1 MAKTGQGPT
10 GGTTDE
16 VPRIVSSDEV
26 LGGDPRIEG
35 TRVGVAHVY
44 RRHVEGGE
52 SPERIA
58 AGYDISLAAVHA
70 ALAYG
75 FSNADQMQAIAERD
89 RAAREA
95 ATDRVR
101 PEDAE

>member
-1 MAKTGQGPT
+1 MAKTGQGPA
-10 GGTTDE
+10 GEPADE
-16 VPRIVSSDEV
+16 VPRIVSSDDV
-26 LGGDPRIEG
+26 LGGDPRIAG
-35 TRVGVAHVY
+35 TRIGVAHVY
-44 RRHVEGGE
+44 QRHVEGGE

-75 FSNADQMQAIAERD
+75 FSNTDQMQAIAERD
-89 RAAREA
+89 RAAREG